1 MKEHLDL
8 NRIWIITDD
17 IEENQRLDLFVA
29 SHLPEM
35 SRSRIQKII
44 RSGDVRINGLAVKS
58 SHRLRTGD
66 RVELAAENAKEQD
79 VPPEGHDIPLDIIH
93 VDGDVI
99 VVNKPPG
106 LVVHPGAGHLNDTL
120 VNALLFHYPEIR
132 EAGPPDRPGIVHRLD
147 KETSGVLVT
156 ARTVDAYLE
165 LLRQFKAREISKHYI
180 GLVWGNM
187 PRNEGTIDLPIGR
200 HVRYGD
206 RMSVKTNRPRRAE
219 TAYRVKKRFANY
231 TLLDLIPVTGRTHQ
245 LRVHLSASGFPIVG
259 DTGYGKKK
267 TSCPR
272 LFLHAFSLEFTH
284 PSSGKRMA
292 FSTPIPADLRG
303 FLQSIA

>member
-29 SHLPEM
+29 SHLPEL

-165 LLRQFKAREISKHYI
+165 LLRQFKAREISKHYF

-206 RMSVKTNRPRRAE
+206 RMSVKTNRPR
-219 TAYRVKKRFANY
+219 
-231 TLLDLIPVTGRTHQ
+231 
-245 LRVHLSASGFPIVG
+245 
-259 DTGYGKKK
+259 
-267 TSCPR
+267 
-272 LFLHAFSLEFTH
+272 
-284 PSSGKRMA
+284 
-292 FSTPIPADLRG
+292 
-303 FLQSIA
+303 